1 LPEHGTQ
8 AVLESPELLPDP
20 LRRGIPAGAR
30 DVLVFAA
37 FLLVPITVAA
47 ILLADLAMGLS
58 VLGGGFV
65 ALANFWLLSR
75 IVVNTT
81 GGELNGGVLF
91 GHMMSK
97 FVLLVASLGLVI
109 VLLRLDAIGV
119 LVGVGTIF
127 PAILLGTLMDV
138 FRDKTADNGVTN

>member
-1 LPEHGTQ
+1 MPEHGTQ

-20 LRRGIPAGAR
+20 IRTGIPAGAR
-30 DVLVFAA
+30 DVLVFASL
-37 FLLVPITVAA
+37 LLVPITVGA
-47 ILLADLAMGLS
+47 ILFADLAMGLS
-58 VLGGGFV
+58 VLGGGLV

-75 IVVNTT
+75 IVVNTV
-81 GGELNGGVLF
+81 GGDLNGGVLF

-127 PAILLGTLMDV
+127 PAILLGTLVDV
-138 FRDKTADNGVTN
+138 FRSKPADDGVTN